1 MSPGAAWIVREI
13 LASNPRPG
21 EREDTF
27 DTGRRPRVAWKTGT
41 SYGFRDAW
49 ALGGTRRYTV
59 GVWVGRP
66 DGTPLPGQYGAVTA
80 LPLLFEVVDSLPRRR
95 GDAMRP
101 APPRNV
107 RRQEV
112 CWPLGTAAD
121 AQAEAL
127 CQQRLEAWILGDVVP
142 PTFAER
148 DARLWS
154 PGLQRFEVDQ
164 DSGLRLSADC
174 TSQHRRQSVQ
184 IARWPVLASPWLSAE
199 NRRASRLP
207 PLSPDCRSDG
217 REAIQG
223 LRIDGLNDGAT
234 LARAP
239 GSTQGIRLSLRALG
253 TSDDVQWLLDG
264 RWIGETHGG
273 AALMRAFD
281 GEGEHTLTA
290 LADSGD
296 WASVR
301 FRILE

>member
-1 MSPGAAWIVREI
+1 MHRLRAVYFSDGQCR
-13 LASNPRPG
+13 SR
-21 EREDTF
+21 TF

-66 DGTPLPGQYGAVTA
+66 DGTPLPGLYGAVTA

-101 APPRNV
+101 SPPRSV
-107 RRQEV
+107 SRQEV

-127 CQQRLEAWILGDVVP
+127 CQQRLEAWILDDVVP

-148 DARLWS
+148 DARLWG

-184 IARWPVLASPWLSAE
+184 IARWPALASPWLSAA

-207 PLSPDCRSDG
+207 SLSPDCRSDG

-264 RWIGETHGG
+264 RWVGVTRGG
-273 AALMRAFD
+273 ASLMRAFD